1 MLYLV
6 METESGNVEQG
17 TLRAL
22 REAAGVTQGE
32 LATRL
37 GRRQPAL
44 SRLERQRDARMST
57 LREYVAALGGELNVI
72 ARVGAVETRLSQ
84 FDAAAGVTGGALP
97 SAAPTTLAYVRSRR
111 ADILRVAEQHGAY
124 NVRVF
129 GSVVRGDAVA
139 ESDIDLLVD
148 MEEGRGLFDFID
160 VIHELE
166 DALGRKVDLV
176 TDRSL
181 HWYVRDRI
189 LEEAVPL

>member
-1 MLYLV
+1 MQ
-6 METESGNVEQG
+6 TESDSLEQG

-22 REAAGVTQGE
+22 REAAGVTQEE
-32 LATRL
+32 LAARL

-44 SRLERQRDARMST
+44 SRLERQMDVRMST
-57 LREYVAALGGELNVI
+57 LREYVAGLGGELELI
-72 ARVGAVETRLSQ
+72 ARVGALRTRLRQ
-84 FDAAAGVTGGALP
+84 FDAAGGATDGALP
-97 SAAPTTLAYVRSRR
+97 SAAPPTLAYVRSRR
-111 ADILRVAEQHGAY
+111 ADILRVAEEHGAY

-129 GSVVRGDAVA
+129 GSVVRGDAAA

-148 MEEGRGLFDFID
+148 MEEGRGLFDLSD

>member
-1 MLYLV
+1 MLYLD

-22 REAAGVTQGE
+22 REAAGVTQEE

-37 GRRQPAL
+37 GRRQPAV

-84 FDAAAGVTGGALP
+84 FDAAGVTGGALP
-97 SAAPTTLAYVRSRR
+97 SAAPPTLAYVRSRR

-189 LEEAVPL
+189 QEEAVPL